1 MVGAIP
7 LLCSLAQTLRET
19 AALLRYPFRRSCS
32 WRGAEMIEPEDEIT
46 GGGGHRRLIASQAD
60 REQVL
65 DALKTA
71 FVHGRLTKDEFD
83 HRVGQAL
90 ATYAELDALTADIP
104 ARWIE
109 TQPPKPAR
117 ESHNRK
123 VIQRGTAAGAGASMV
138 FTAALGVVGGSPVV
152 GLVAASLVGSFV
164 AVLLAGLLTLLS
176 WVLEKGSSRQPSPG
190 APLGPARK
198 ASKRPA
204 SADPGGQLPPTDH
217 GHQHSAEAV
226 PGRLP
231 RPRWPS
237 PRRWRPRG
245 LLAEGRTIYVQLAQV
260 SSGQSRT
267 LAVTRVAWLAA
278 STAAI
283 CPIPKLI
290 VCGFREQPPRA
301 RRRRRRRWR

>member
-1 MVGAIP
+1 MV
-7 LLCSLAQTLRET
+7 
-19 AALLRYPFRRSCS
+19 
-32 WRGAEMIEPEDEIT
+32 EPEDEIT
-46 GGGGHRRLIASQAD
+46 GVGGHRRLIASQAD

-152 GLVAASLVGSFV
+152 GLVAAPLVGSFV

-190 APLGPARK
+190 APLGPTRK
-198 ASKRPA
+198 ASQRPA

-231 RPRWPS
+231 RPRWPGPAPMAPPQIAGRGTDHLRAIS
-237 PRRWRPRG
+237 PGVERSITDTHGNP
-245 LLAEGRTIYVQLAQV
+245 
-260 SSGQSRT
+260 SR
-267 LAVTRVAWLAA
+267 WLAA

-290 VCGFREQPPRA
+290 VCGFRERPPRA
-301 RRRRRRRWR
+301 CQRRRRRWR